1 MKSEPSAASA
11 RRSKQVQDLK
21 QKQMEE
27 LDRKIEL
34 EMLLGTF
41 NVNARCRITVKK
53 PKT

>member
-21 QKQMEE
+21 QKRMEE